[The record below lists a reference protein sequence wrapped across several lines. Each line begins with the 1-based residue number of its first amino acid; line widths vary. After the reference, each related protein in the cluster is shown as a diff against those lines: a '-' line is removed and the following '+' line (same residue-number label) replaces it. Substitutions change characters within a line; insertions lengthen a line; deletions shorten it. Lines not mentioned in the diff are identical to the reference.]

1 MPQWPPVYLCG
12 KCPEAVY
19 TDREYSAGPVS
30 SRFRIPA
37 ARYVSALRYTAA
49 VRTEIMRRKMK
60 EKLYWIMLAG
70 IFGPASHELSEHIN
84 RYGGPAEVYRAVCE
98 AVIPLK
104 PYEKRQ
110 FSVWTKEKADSVIE
124 ECGKKNIVILTP
136 DDDGYP
142 SKLKTIYDPPAVLY
156 AFGDIS
162 CLNDE
167 LTLGVVGTRKPSAYG
182 RTAAGKISAELA
194 KVGFTIVSGFAAG
207 IDSAAHRGALS
218 AGGKTVAV
226 LGCGVDVIYPKTNE
240 DIYRILAEN
249 GVFISEFPPGTPPLG
264 KNFPLRNRII
274 SGISLGIFVA
284 EAPLHSGALITAES
298 AIEQERDVFCL
309 PPHDIFDRNFEG
321 VVKYLRD
328 GAFPVFSHLD
338 IIYEYCTNFSH
349 KLSPVKPSDEYS
361 TPRGTDTHVSEPAPK
376 KNGNTHVKKEVRPR
390 ADLSGLP
397 ENQRIIA
404 DLLEERDHHIDELCE
419 RSGIEMPDLLTEL
432 TEMEVSGLAV
442 SLPGNIYALK

>member
-1 MPQWPPVYLCG
+1 MESIVYWVWLHNALNYRGNNVKALLGYFKDARSIYCADDEEIDKCSDITPSEKERLC
-12 KCPEAVY
+12 
-19 TDREYSAGPVS
+19 
-30 SRFRIPA
+30 SRSLSDAQKIVRRCKGINCRILPICDEK
-37 ARYVSALRYTAA
+37 YPDKLRK
-49 VRTEIMRRKMK
+49 I
-60 EKLYWIMLAG
+60 
-70 IFGPASHELSEHIN
+70 
-84 RYGGPAEVYRAVCE
+84 
-98 AVIPLK
+98 
-104 PYEKRQ
+104 
-110 FSVWTKEKADSVIE
+110 D
-124 ECGKKNIVILTP
+124 
-136 DDDGYP
+136 
-142 SKLKTIYDPPAVLY
+142 DPPAVI
-156 AFGDIS
+156 FVKGDIS
-162 CLNDE
+162 HIDE
-167 LTLGVVGTRKPSAYG
+167 PCAAIVGTRNPSLSGKTMAYNC
-182 RTAAGKISAELA
+182 AAELS
-194 KVGFTIVSGFAAG
+194 KNGIHIISGCADG
-207 IDSAAHRGALS
+207 IDTQAHKGALQT
-218 AGGKTVAV
+218 GFDTYAV
-226 LGCGVDVIYPKTNE
+226 LGGGVNHKYLKKNQLLRTEISKHGA
-240 DIYRILAEN
+240 L
-249 GVFISEFPPGTPPLG
+249 ISEYPPDIEPTEYT
-264 KNFPLRNRII
+264 FPLRNRII

-419 RSGIEMPDLLTEL
+419 RSGIDMPDLLTEL

>member
-1 MPQWPPVYLCG
+1 
-12 KCPEAVY
+12 
-19 TDREYSAGPVS
+19 
-30 SRFRIPA
+30 
-37 ARYVSALRYTAA
+37 
-49 VRTEIMRRKMK
+49 MK
-60 EKLYWIMLAG
+60 EKQYFIMLAG
-70 IFGPASHELSEHIN
+70 IFGPASHELCELMS
-84 RYGGPAEVYRAVCE
+84 RYGSPSEVYRAVCE
-98 AVIPLK
+98 AKIPLK

-110 FSVWTKEKADSVIE
+110 FSVWTKEKAASVIE
-124 ECGKKNIVILTP
+124 ECEKKNIFILTP
-136 DDDGYP
+136 DDEGYP

-156 AFGDIS
+156 AYGDIS

-167 LTLGVVGTRKPSAYG
+167 LTLGVVGTRNPSVYG

-240 DIYRILAEN
+240 DIYRAVAEN

-274 SGISLGIFVA
+274 SGVSLGIFVA

-309 PPHDIFDRNFEG
+309 PPHDIFDRDFEG
-321 VVKYLRD
+321 VVRYLRD

-338 IIYEYCTNFSH
+338 IIYEYCTNYTH
-349 KLSPVKPSDEYS
+349 RLSPVKPSDEYS
-361 TPRGTDTHVSEPAPK
+361 SPRPGETAGEPK
-376 KNGNTHVKKEVRPR
+376 KSRKSSVTKAKTPKADFSSLPADQKAVAELLAEGERHV
-390 ADLSGLP
+390 
-397 ENQRIIA
+397 
-404 DLLEERDHHIDELCE
+404 DELCE
-419 RSGIEMPDLLTEL
+419 ESGMDMADLLVLL
-432 TEMEVSGLAV
+432 TDMEISGFV
-442 SLPGNIYALK
+442 TSLPGNIYTLGS